1 MQLGGAL
8 YRTARIDGGSSLL
21 DITVL
26 QEYTNFFGNQLL
38 EIIQYNLYNL
48 STPRDNRKF
57 QEMNLYKC
65 YTNIQEFGAII
76 LGNFQVLQSV
86 CHLRI

>member
-1 MQLGGAL
+1 MRLGGAL
-8 YRTARIDGGSSLL
+8 YRTARIDGGTSLL
-21 DITVL
+21 DFTVL
-26 QEYTNFFGNQLL
+26 QEYTLFFGNQLL

-57 QEMNLYKC
+57 QEMILYKR

-76 LGNFQVLQSV
+76 LGNFQVLRSV

>member
-1 MQLGGAL
+1 MQLGSAL
-8 YRTARIDGGSSLL
+8 YRSARIDGGSSLL
-21 DITVL
+21 DFDCSSRI
-26 QEYTNFFGNQLL
+26 YTFVGNQLL

-76 LGNFQVLQSV
+76 LGSLRASRNA
-86 CHLRI
+86 CHLQI

>member
-1 MQLGGAL
+1 MQLGSAL
-8 YRTARIDGGSSLL
+8 YRSARIDGGSSLL
-21 DITVL
+21 DFTVL
-26 QEYTNFFGNQLL
+26 QEYTLFFGNQLL

-57 QEMNLYKC
+57 QDMNLYKR

-76 LGNFQVLQSV
+76 LDNLQALQSV
-86 CHLRI
+86 YHLRI